1 MGKGPWMKHRWE
13 NRNTR
18 KARIYHF
25 TQKVSKQNK
34 KATITK
40 IINGNFSLNHAEQTF
55 PDIEKVQKVYV
66 DRLEQDNLKDSTFVK
81 YPVTQHVMENLQL
94 VKLD

>member
-1 MGKGPWMKHRWE
+1 MGKGPWMKHRRE

-25 TQKVSKQNK
+25 TQKVSKQN